1 MMLLLKRL
9 TMLAMIVVATLGAAE
24 PALAGLGQPS
34 PWQLGLQQSAT
45 PVMDNI
51 IWFHDFL
58 LYIITGIAAFVLALL
73 IVVMLRFNARA
84 NPIPSR
90 TTHNTL
96 IEIAWTIIPIM
107 ILMFIAVP
115 SFKLLFLQLNVPPA
129 DLTVKATG
137 KQWYWSYSY
146 PDNGDFEFDSL
157 MLKEGERK
165 EGQPR
170 LLAVDNEM
178 VVPVNKTVRVITT
191 GADVIHSFAVPSF
204 GIKID
209 AIPGR
214 INETWFTATREGIYY
229 GQCSELCG
237 KDHAFMPIAV
247 HVVSEQAFSAWV
259 EDAKKKFARD
269 EAPPSRAVAA
279 AQLLS
284 RWGRPNANA
293 ASRATIRRTLSH
305 GDDGDSS
312 RRGPARPSSRLA
324 ALPLFDQPQGHRH
337 DVSRVCVGRRIGGRD
352 SLHRPPARA
361 DASWAAV
368 LPRRPHVQRL
378 HHRAW
383 PDHDLLHGHAGDD
396 RRVRELDDTAD
407 DRGARHGVSAHEQ
420 HLVLAAAGILLA
432 ADHLPVR

>member
-1 MMLLLKRL
+1 MPTMLVLKRL
-9 TMLAMIVVATLGAAE
+9 IVLAITMVAILTGGEAAV
-24 PALAGLGQPS
+24 AGLGQPS
-34 PWQLGLQQSAT
+34 PWQLGLQQSAS

-58 LYIITGIAAFVLALL
+58 LYIITGIAGFVLVLL
-73 IVVMLRFNARA
+73 VVVMVRFNARA
-84 NPIPSR
+84 NPNPSR

-96 IEIAWTIIPIM
+96 IEIAWTLIPIV

-115 SFKLLFLQLNVPPA
+115 SFKLLFLQLNVPAA

-146 PDNGDFEFDSL
+146 PDNGQFEFDSL
-157 MLKEGERK
+157 MLKEGQRK

-191 GADVIHSFAVPSF
+191 GSDVIHSFTVPSF

-214 INETWFTATREGIYY
+214 INETWFTATREGVYY

-259 EDAKKKFARD
+259 EEAKKKYARD
-269 EAPPSRAVAA
+269 EAPPATTVAA
-279 AQLLS
+279 AQS
-284 RWGRPNANA
+284 
-293 ASRATIRRTLSH
+293 T
-305 GDDGDSS
+305 
-312 RRGPARPSSRLA
+312 
-324 ALPLFDQPQGHRH
+324 
-337 DVSRVCVGRRIGGRD
+337 
-352 SLHRPPARA
+352 
-361 DASWAAV
+361 
-368 LPRRPHVQRL
+368 PR
-378 HHRAW
+378 
-383 PDHDLLHGHAGDD
+383 
-396 RRVRELDDTAD
+396 
-407 DRGARHGVSAHEQ
+407 
-420 HLVLAAAGILLA
+420 
-432 ADHLPVR
+432 